1 MIRLQRMY
9 PSGSRWSTCVEVVYA
24 ATCGNATQYQ
34 AFTVRHVFWSG
45 RPLQNR
51 VQVSTSCD
59 SRRDA
64 GSQPSNTG
72 DPMVSNS
79 LKFRETDRTNPTDYG
94 RLRLQSGRPLG
105 DSVWLSRA
113 CGRVSRTGTLRPH
126 APLERSTAQRQGWG
140 VYLPRLVT
148 RRQTCAVY
156 GGTGKVLLR
165 PNAGDH

>member
-24 ATCGNATQYQ
+24 ATWGNATQYE

-113 CGRVSRTGTLRPH
+113 CGRVSRVGTLRPH
-126 APLERSTAQRQGWG
+126 APLERSTAQRQALG
-140 VYLPRLVT
+140 VYLPRLARQ
-148 RRQTCAVY
+148 RRTCAVY
-156 GGTGKVLLR
+156 CGAGKVLLR